1 MKVIQRTFSKL
12 RELPSRFVSVGA
24 PDTNDTND
32 TSLARRPG
40 TPSLIVS
47 LQDLQDL
54 QDLHVRAHAHIGL
67 GLSGL
72 SGLVGTLDKAQH
84 PDSGNEGGWNGAE
97 RRP

>member
-54 QDLHVRAHAHIGL
+54 QDLHVMAHAQVGL
-67 GLSGL
+67 GLVMCVAWSGAEW
-72 SGLVGTLDKAQH
+72 GWC
-84 PDSGNEGGWNGAE
+84 GGWGG
-97 RRP
+97 